1 MTNFAGWTFLS
12 TATSMSTQY
21 GMGLVI
27 NHFFGVI
34 VNAAHGIATQL
45 TGMLLAFTSNA
56 QKAFNPIVTKS
67 EGAKDRNKL
76 IYLSLFGCR
85 ISYFIFG
92 FFSIPVIFLMPKVL
106 SLWLI
111 DVPNWA
117 VTFCRLS
124 LLRIL
129 SEQLII
135 SLVTAINA
143 EGNIKQYCKYRS
155 LSYILPIP
163 ILIFLFSEG
172 YPPYW
177 LYIIWIFA
185 WSIIGGAITI
195 YYSKKSIGI
204 AIIAYLNQVLLPC
217 LIPTMISVIPYVFCI
232 IQNCHNYIYYICAII
247 QIMLYFILGIYVILN
262 FEERKKL
269 KNTFIE
275 ISRHKLTI

>member
-1 MTNFAGWTFLS
+1 
-12 TATSMSTQY
+12 
-21 GMGLVI
+21 
-27 NHFFGVI
+27 
-34 VNAAHGIATQL
+34 
-45 TGMLLAFTSNA
+45 
-56 QKAFNPIVTKS
+56 
-67 EGAKDRNKL
+67 
-76 IYLSLFGCR
+76 
-85 ISYFIFG
+85 
-92 FFSIPVIFLMPKVL
+92 MPKVL